1 MHSKACMSVVLFL
14 RTLSHSTSTKRRVL
28 LFCQRTK
35 HPLGDRVSDRFTLVS
50 LLLVVL
56 SHCVQRRDMWTP
68 YIRQPQADS
77 PPCML
82 NLLKLCSGIAN
93 AARSQVDP
101 FGGCL
106 GSTAPGIFMVIN
118 WSREG
123 GTAQE
128 AEEGNTQEGGGPQ
141 AVGQGL
147 YSGKIQ
153 NLSSTLLC

>member
-1 MHSKACMSVVLFL
+1 M
-14 RTLSHSTSTKRRVL
+14 
-28 LFCQRTK
+28 
-35 HPLGDRVSDRFTLVS
+35 S

-93 AARSQVDP
+93 AARSQIDP
-101 FGGCL
+101 FGGFL
-106 GSTAPGIFMVIN
+106 GSTAPGISMVIN
-118 WSREG
+118 WSSHIQEG

-128 AEEGNTQEGGGPQ
+128 AEEGIHKK
-141 AVGQGL
+141 VGAHRLWDKVSILGR
-147 YSGKIQ
+147 YRI
-153 NLSSTLLC
+153 